1 MISYDALEFIRIVDY
16 FVRSLS
22 VYGFKFKFHFFCFHE
37 MSTSNKQDLFVKMK
51 QGENTVSRTG
61 QFIIIK

>member
-22 VYGFKFKFHFFCFHE
+22 VYGFKFKFHFFCFH
-37 MSTSNKQDLFVKMK
+37 VKMK